1 MNNIKSPLIAAA
13 LHDNKKR
20 LSLSYALA
28 LGGGLCG
35 HLYPLAT
42 ALAINGVL
50 EQNYWAILWL
60 VACHFTTLILE
71 VAAKL
76 ADTRAFTHVY
86 TSLATHLTERSFSS
100 GIDPAIV
107 ASRVALSREYVTFLE
122 RDVPAA
128 LMNVVALI
136 ISIAAL
142 FWFDPVIA
150 MTSLGLIVPLA
161 IISRGLA
168 RRSFMLNSRL
178 NKRLE
183 REAIL
188 LKTRRLNSISR
199 HFRALAGWRIRLSD
213 TEARAYFNME
223 LVVIVLFT
231 IALMRLGA
239 GTLVEAGSIYA
250 VFSYIWKYVL
260 ALDGVPGLV
269 QQLSKLKDL
278 NGRLID
284 L

>member
-1 MNNIKSPLIAAA
+1 MNSLQSPLLAAA

-28 LGGGLCG
+28 LGAGLCG

-76 ADTRAFTHVY
+76 ADTRAFTRVY

-150 MTSLGLIVPLA
+150 MTSLGLVVPLA

-178 NKRLE
+178 NHRLE

-188 LKTRRLNSISR
+188 LKTRRLTSISR

-278 NGRLID
+278 NSRLID
-284 L
+284 I